1 MIHQVRVTALVV
13 IALAMAAFAV
23 GSRHAPVDATPLDDV
38 QPAAERGQRDAD
50 ILFYQARAEQ
60 DPEGALD
67 HLQLAVLY
75 LRRAHEQY
83 SPADIK
89 RAEVSARTSLAI
101 REAHNAEAWHVLALA
116 LMGEHRFGDAL
127 AATDSMLLMI
137 EPTPSVNA
145 LRGEILLELGD
156 YVAADSVFGP
166 LDRMMEG
173 PTILART
180 SRWAMLHGRSERAR
194 QMMLRA
200 RETALG
206 QAGTSSEQRAWYAL
220 RLADLARADGDQ
232 RLARRWFDSAAAIN
246 PRDAR
251 LALAKAQFEREH
263 GSAEAANLA
272 ARDALVLSEEP
283 LRFGL
288 ASVAA
293 ARVGDTARAAQLWR
307 AFHAAIDNVPET
319 EWHRNWRLLLL
330 DEGDAVPAMLS
341 AARRELQQR
350 HDVMAWDQ
358 YAWALHQAGMPAAA
372 EAAMRQALALD
383 THDVRLVSHA
393 EAIGVAP

>member
-1 MIHQVRVTALVV
+1 MTHRHRVLALVV
-13 IALAMAAFAV
+13 IAGAMAAFAV
-23 GSRHAPVDATPLDDV
+23 GSRHAPPDVTPRDAV

-50 ILFYQARAEQ
+50 IHFYQARAAQ

-67 HLQLAVLY
+67 QLQLAVLY

-89 RAEVSARTSLAI
+89 RAEAAARASLAI
-101 REAHNAEAWHVLALA
+101 RRIHNAEAWHVLALA
-116 LMGEHRFGDAL
+116 LMGEHRFGEAL
-127 AATDSMLLMI
+127 DATDSMSMMI
-137 EPTPSVNA
+137 EPTPSVRA

-156 YVAADSVFGP
+156 YASADSIFVT
-166 LDRMMEG
+166 LDRMMAG
-173 PTILART
+173 PTMLARA
-180 SRWAMLHGRSERAR
+180 SRWASLHGRPERAW

-200 RETALG
+200 REEALA
-206 QAGTSSEQRAWYAL
+206 QAGTSSEQRVWYAL
-220 RLADLARADGDQ
+220 RLADLARADGDP
-232 RLARRWFDSAAAIN
+232 RLARRWFDSAAVIN
-246 PRDAR
+246 PQDAR

-263 GSAEAANLA
+263 GSARAADLA

-293 ARVGDTARAAQLWR
+293 ARVGDHARAVQLWR
-307 AFHAAIDNVPET
+307 AFHAAIDDVPDT

-330 DEGDAVPAMLS
+330 DEGDAVPTMLA
-341 AARRELQQR
+341 AARRELQLR

-358 YAWALHQAGMPAAA
+358 YAWALHQAGMTAAA
-372 EAAMRQALALD
+372 RAAMHQALALG
-383 THDVRLVSHA
+383 TRDVRLTQHA
-393 EAIGVAP
+393 DAIGVRP